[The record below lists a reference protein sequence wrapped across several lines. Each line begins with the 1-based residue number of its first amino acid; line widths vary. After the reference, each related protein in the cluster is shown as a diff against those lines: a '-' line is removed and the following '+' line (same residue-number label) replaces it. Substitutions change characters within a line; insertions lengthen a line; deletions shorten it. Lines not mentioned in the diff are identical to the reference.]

1 MHHKI
6 ALVTGANRGIGL
18 EICRQ
23 LLAKNY
29 QVILTSRNI
38 EKGQMA
44 IKSLGGISDSL
55 YYHQL
60 DINNEESVSA
70 IKLYVSENFGRLDIL
85 INNAAINFDA
95 WHTAINADLDQAH
108 QTIEANLFGTWRM
121 CQAFIPM
128 MQVKKYG
135 RVVNVSSIS
144 GSLANI
150 STIDALAPAYSIS
163 KAGLNVLTIQLAKLV
178 EGSDILIN
186 AIGPGW
192 VKTEMG
198 TSIAPRNVEEG
209 AASIIWGA
217 MLPKDGPTGGF
228 FRDGE
233 RLDW

>member
-1 MHHKI
+1 MNQKI

-23 LLAKNY
+23 LLAKNCL
-29 QVILTSRNI
+29 VILTSRDI
-38 EKGQMA
+38 EKGQLA
-44 IKSLGGISDSL
+44 IKNLGGNSDSL
-55 YYHQL
+55 HYHQL
-60 DINNEESVSA
+60 DITNANSVSA
-70 IKLYVSENFGRLDIL
+70 IKLFVTEKFGRLDIL

-95 WHTAINADLDQAH
+95 WHTALDADLNQAH
-108 QTIEANLFGTWRM
+108 QTIEANLFGTWKM
-121 CQAFIPM
+121 CQAFLPM
-128 MQVKKYG
+128 MQAKNYG

-150 STIDALAPAYSIS
+150 AAIEAIAPAYSIS

-178 EGSDILIN
+178 EGRDILIN

-192 VKTEMG
+192 CKTDMG
-198 TSIAPRNVEEG
+198 TSIAPRNVIEG
-209 AASIIWGA
+209 ATSIIWGA
-217 MLPKDGPTGGF
+217 TLPTGGPTGGF